1 VGDLEWMPDGRSF
14 VMSGVD
20 FTASTPQLW
29 QITFPTGQRRRIT
42 NDLNTYIGVSLGA
55 DGKSITTIQTETN
68 ANLWILTTGESAEA
82 RQVTSGRG
90 RADALQGLSWTGDG
104 RLVFS
109 SAPSGLPGI
118 WIVNADG
125 TGQRQLTHDP
135 APAIGPAAT
144 RDGRFVVYQ
153 QFRENG
159 MYLWRMGTDG
169 GNPKQLTNGG
179 AEFQPIVSADS
190 RTVYFFSPVSGQAR
204 AYKVSIDG
212 GEQSPVGH
220 VPFRPVSVSS
230 DGKMLLGVSWDEERR
245 RSAMALMSTDGGEP
259 RLLRDV
265 PVLGPVPSWAP
276 DGGVTYVDVRDGRF
290 NVWVRPL
297 EGGGARQITHFHMGL
312 QRQLTEKERLQRQLT
327 EKDVT
332 LLASEN
338 IYSFAWSPDGRQLA
352 LSRGQAGSDVV
363 MITMK
368 QRGPE

>member
-1 VGDLEWMPDGRSF
+1 MNAPSWSPDGATVLASARSLRDGPSNMVFAVDVVAGTSRNVGGKWGFVGDLEWMPDGRSF

-169 GNPKQLTNGG
+169 VTRSN
-179 AEFQPIVSADS
+179 S
-190 RTVYFFSPVSGQAR
+190 RTAAQSSSLSCLQTAVPSTFSRLSRVKRARTRCRSTVESNHQSATCRSGR
-204 AYKVSIDG
+204 C
-212 GEQSPVGH
+212 QSPRTERCCWGYRGMKNGAA
-220 VPFRPVSVSS
+220 PPWRSCPLTAASPGCCEMSRSS
-230 DGKMLLGVSWDEERR
+230 ARCLAGLL
-245 RSAMALMSTDGGEP
+245 MA
-259 RLLRDV
+259 
-265 PVLGPVPSWAP
+265 A
-276 DGGVTYVDVRDGRF
+276 
-290 NVWVRPL
+290 
-297 EGGGARQITHFHMGL
+297 
-312 QRQLTEKERLQRQLT
+312 
-327 EKDVT
+327 
-332 LLASEN
+332 
-338 IYSFAWSPDGRQLA
+338 
-352 LSRGQAGSDVV
+352 
-363 MITMK
+363 
-368 QRGPE
+368 